1 MHPTTLHLQV
11 SCKGET
17 LQVLVADDGPGFRTA
32 NLSSGI
38 GLSNLRTRLEHI
50 YGPKA
55 QLSIMQGERKGVQV
69 LVTLPL
75 FPPDYGKTLPG
86 RNQNRGAAP
95 SLHD

>member
-17 LQVLVADDGPGFRTA
+17 LQVLVADDGPGFSTT
-32 NLSSGI
+32 NLSPGT
-38 GLSNLRTRLEHI
+38 GLTNLRTRLEHI
-50 YGPKA
+50 YGANA
-55 QLSIMQGERKGVQV
+55 QLSIMQGERRGVEV

-75 FPPDYGKTLPG
+75 FPPDYGRTLPD

>member
-17 LQVLVADDGPGFRTA
+17 LQVLVADDGPGFRTP
-32 NLSSGI
+32 NLSPGI
-38 GLSNLRTRLEHI
+38 GLTNLQTRLEHI
-50 YGPKA
+50 YGA
-55 QLSIMQGERKGVQV
+55 NAHLSITQGERRGVQV

-75 FPPDYGKTLPG
+75 FPPDYGRTLPG

>member
-11 SCKGET
+11 SCKGEI
-17 LQVLVADDGPGFRTA
+17 LQVLVADDGPGFSTA
-32 NLSSGI
+32 NLSPGI

-50 YGPKA
+50 YGAKA
-55 QLSIMQGERKGVQV
+55 QLSITQGERRGVQV

-75 FPPDYGKTLPG
+75 FPPDYGRTLPD